1 MSETAIRSAAEIAED
16 RLKLASQVQSLR
28 DELLAASDDVRAE
41 KSVDLESAV
50 DQFEKADREY
60 RMAAALENANKT
72 IEALSKQP
80 QRPVAKSYDPSKV
93 ARVDKA
99 TGQLID
105 AGDLGEVDGRDALA
119 SADYHKAFNAL
130 AAGRFRIE
138 NVSSRY
144 HRDMLERYGKG
155 GDSRLPANEFFMPF
169 TKDMTLASSTNGSN
183 VVAPDFRFDIITPR
197 TVTPVM
203 TRLANVISTNVT
215 SVTFPKNNDANADT
229 RYGTTFRPTKGES
242 PNGSTNKKD
251 TGPFGQLVIPVNTG
265 TMFAD
270 VSEDLFQDAPGLS
283 SYLQSEAAKAFAAV
297 VDDEC
302 VNGLTASTQA
312 EGIISNAS
320 VGITKTGT
328 ANTLVPA
335 KIVDAFYAFRSQYS
349 NNLAWLMARGT
360 HGKLV
365 NLLDSTNRSLFMP
378 DYNGGYVQGPN
389 AQLLGQ
395 PVYFNEFVPASG
407 ASSPKSMIVG
417 NFQEYLLLIRQG
429 FTIKVDDMSQ
439 AYLNRTRIVMKY
451 RFGGAVRDPK
461 AFQIV
466 HEAV

>member
-1 MSETAIRSAAEIAED
+1 MSDSIRSAATIAED
-16 RLKLASQVQSLR
+16 RLKIASQVQALR
-28 DELLAASDDVRAE
+28 DELLTASEEVRAE
-41 KSVDLESAV
+41 KAADLQSLC
-50 DQFEKADREY
+50 DQFEKANADYE
-60 RMAAALENANKT
+60 MAELLEEANRK
-72 IEALSKQP
+72 IEALSRQP
-80 QRPVAKSYDPSKV
+80 QRPVAKSYDPSKI

-99 TGQLID
+99 TGQVID
-105 AGDLGEVDGRDALA
+105 AGDLAEVDGRDALA
-119 SADYHKAFNAL
+119 SNEYQKAFQAL

-138 NVSSRY
+138 NVKSRY

-155 GDSRLPANEFFMPF
+155 GDDRLSANEFFMPF
-169 TKDMTLASSTNGSN
+169 SKDMTIASSTNGSN
-183 VVAPDFRFDIITPR
+183 VIAPDFRFDIITPR
-197 TVTPVM
+197 TVSPVM
-203 TRLANVISTNVT
+203 ARLANVITTNVT
-215 SVTFPKNNDANADT
+215 SVTFPKNSDANADT

-242 PNGSTNKKD
+242 PNGTANKKD
-251 TGPFGQLVIPVNTG
+251 TGPFTSLVIPVNTG
-265 TMFAD
+265 TMFTD
-270 VSEDLFQDAPGLS
+270 VSEDLFMDAPGLS
-283 SYLQSEAAKAFAAV
+283 SYLQSEASKAFAAV
-297 VDDEC
+297 VDDEMI
-302 VNGLTASTQA
+302 NGVTGSTQA
-312 EGIISNAS
+312 EGLLTNAS

-349 NNLAWLMARGT
+349 NNLAWVMARGT

-365 NLLDSTNRSLFMP
+365 NLLDTTNRSLFMP
-378 DYNGGYVQGPN
+378 DYNGGYNQGPT

-439 AYLNRTRIVMKY
+439 AHLNRTRVVMKY
-451 RFGGAVRDPK
+451 RFGGAVRDPR